1 MVLSA
6 IRTRIFR
13 SSKDHLEI
21 YQHYL
26 SSTWRVASW
35 KKPCSSGIS
44 VRYAKSNDM
53 SLGKIGSWL
62 TTMAGIIIY
71 KKKETEDGDT
81 DWTVNLLL
89 NLYLLYYVL
98 PWLNS
103 STLHIDN
110 SRDKQHLNLHFVASF
125 SVGHLV
131 LDHVLVYFILD
142 TCLQSICRMV
152 LYMTGKTFFYLWSF
166 KAGKFRFKSW
176 HHHQHQLTCERH
188 VTAHGSW
195 CLCSALM
202 LAGHQLTSITFSTM
216 EN

>member
-1 MVLSA
+1 MITWIELRIEDHPIVSQTSNLILIFFWASLMVLSA

-44 VRYAKSNDM
+44 VRYTKSNDM

-71 KKKETEDGDT
+71 KKETEDGDT

-89 NLYLLYYVL
+89 NLYLLYYVH
-98 PWLNS
+98 PWSNS
-103 STLHIDN
+103 NTLQIGN
-110 SRDKQHLNLHFVASF
+110 SKDKQHLNLHFVAF
-125 SVGHLV
+125 
-131 LDHVLVYFILD
+131 
-142 TCLQSICRMV
+142 
-152 LYMTGKTFFYLWSF
+152 
-166 KAGKFRFKSW
+166 
-176 HHHQHQLTCERH
+176 
-188 VTAHGSW
+188 
-195 CLCSALM
+195 
-202 LAGHQLTSITFSTM
+202 
-216 EN
+216 